1 MYKNIK
7 ELSVIITAHSQ
18 RMLEE
23 SIPLFLGFKT

>member
-1 MYKNIK
+1 MYTNTK

-23 SIPLFLGFKT
+23 SKPLFLGFKT